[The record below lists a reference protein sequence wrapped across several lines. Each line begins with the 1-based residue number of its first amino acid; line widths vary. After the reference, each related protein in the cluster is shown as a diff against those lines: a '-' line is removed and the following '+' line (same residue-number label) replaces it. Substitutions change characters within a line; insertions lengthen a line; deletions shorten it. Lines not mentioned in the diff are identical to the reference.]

1 MRQFI
6 DINVDNEK
14 QFKKKLLY
22 YMRNVGSG
30 VILDGNDFN
39 SSGFQSDTIDFIAGV
54 DKLYEINEDF
64 NRLESF
70 HSQHNDW
77 MLGFLTYDLK
87 NEFEQLESHND
98 DEIELPLFYFFIPRF
113 LIRKREGK
121 WEIGFDTGKDSK
133 EDVDLFMKSVKL
145 EDNIQED
152 MPEVKLVSR
161 VTHAEYV
168 DVVNKIQ
175 HHIGIGD
182 VYEMNYC
189 IEFYAQ
195 KLNISPLHLY
205 EKLSEV
211 SPAPFSAFMKYHDK
225 TLICASPERYLKKE
239 GNRLISQPIK
249 GTSPRDQNPFIDK
262 ANIEYLKTSEKERS
276 ENIMITDLVRNDLS
290 KVAKQGKVK
299 VEELCGVY
307 SFRQVHQM
315 ISTISAEMDEHHSWV
330 DAIKATF
337 PMGSMTGA
345 PKVSAMK
352 LIEKYEVTKRG
363 LYSGSVGYVTPEG
376 DFDFNVVIRSMLY
389 NQKKGY
395 LSFMVGSAITAL
407 AEPEKEYEECLVKAS
422 AIMKVLNAE
431 E

>member
-1 MRQFI
+1 MRRFI
-6 DINVDNEK
+6 EIKIDDDK
-14 QFKKKLLY
+14 QFRKQLLY
-22 YMRNVGSG
+22 YLRNVGSG
-30 VILDGNDFN
+30 ELLDGHGYEG
-39 SSGFQSDTIDFIAGV
+39 SEFQSSAVEFIAGI
-54 DKLYEINEDF
+54 DKLYEINDDF
-64 NRLESF
+64 GSLQKF
-70 HSQHNDW
+70 HKEHNDW

-87 NEFEQLESHND
+87 NEFEKLESRRD
-98 DEIELPLFYFFIPRF
+98 DEIGLPLFYFFIPRF
-113 LIRKREGK
+113 LVLKKDGK
-121 WEIGFDTGKDSK
+121 WQIGYDDVKDRE
-133 EDVDLFMKSVKL
+133 EDVDTFLKSVKL
-145 EDNIQED
+145 EEELED
-152 MPEVKLVSR
+152 EIPDVKLVSK

-168 DVVNKIQ
+168 DVVRNIQ
-175 HHIGIGD
+175 HHISIGD

-195 KLNISPLHLY
+195 SLNVLPVQLY
-205 EKLSEV
+205 ERLNEV
-211 SPAPFSAFMKYHDK
+211 SPTPFSAFMKYHDK
-225 TLICASPERYLKKE
+225 SLICASPERYLKKE
-239 GNRLISQPIK
+239 GSRLISQPMK
-249 GTSPRDQNPFIDK
+249 GTSARDPNPFIDK

-290 KVAKQGKVK
+290 RVAKKGEVK
-299 VEELCGVY
+299 VEELCGIY

-315 ISTISAEMDEHHSWV
+315 ISTISAEMDDRYSWV

-352 LIEKYEVTKRG
+352 LIEKYEKTKRG

-407 AEPEKEYEECLVKAS
+407 AEAEKEYEECLVKAS
-422 AIMKVLNAE
+422 AIMKVLNAGD
-431 E
+431 

>member
-1 MRQFI
+1 MRQFVEI
-6 DINVDNEK
+6 KVNNEK
-14 QFKKKLLY
+14 QFKTQLLY

-30 VILDGNDFN
+30 VIMDGNDYSGSEFQA
-39 SSGFQSDTIDFIAGV
+39 SSFEFIAGI
-54 DKLYEINEDF
+54 DKFFEIHENFDE
-64 NRLESF
+64 LEKF
-70 HSQHNDW
+70 HADHNDW

-87 NEFEQLESHND
+87 NEFEKLESHHA

-113 LIRKREGK
+113 LVVKKDGK
-121 WEIGFDTGKDSK
+121 WQVGYDDGQDSESEVKD
-133 EDVDLFMKSVKL
+133 LLMSVRL
-145 EDNIQED
+145 EDEAEEAV
-152 MPEVKLVSR
+152 PEVKLVSR
-161 VTHAEYV
+161 VAHGEYV
-168 DVVNKIQ
+168 DVVKQIQ
-175 HHIGIGD
+175 HHISVGD

-195 KLNISPLHLY
+195 KLNVSPIDLY
-205 EKLSEV
+205 EKLNEV
-211 SPAPFSAFMKYHDK
+211 SPTPFSAFLKYHDK
-225 TLICASPERYLKKE
+225 SLICASPERYLKKE
-239 GNRLISQPIK
+239 GTRLISQPIK
-249 GTSPRDQNPFIDK
+249 GTSPRDSNPFIDK
-262 ANIEYLKTSEKERS
+262 ANMEYLKTSEKERS

-290 KVAKQGKVK
+290 RVAKKGKVK

-315 ISTISAEMDEHHSWV
+315 ISTISAEMDERYSWV
-330 DAIKATF
+330 DAIKVTF

-407 AEPEKEYEECLVKAS
+407 SEPEKEYEECLVKAS

>member
-1 MRQFI
+1 MRRFI
-6 DINVDNEK
+6 DIKVEDENR
-14 QFKKKLLY
+14 FKKQLLY

-30 VILDGNDFN
+30 VIMDGNDFTG
-39 SSGFQSDTIDFIAGV
+39 SRFQNDTTEFIAGV
-54 DKLYEINEDF
+54 DKLDEINENFDQ
-64 NRLESF
+64 LEKF
-70 HSQHNDW
+70 HSDHHDW

-87 NEFEQLESHND
+87 NEFERLESHND

-113 LIRKREGK
+113 LILKKEGK
-121 WEIGFDTGKDSK
+121 WIIGFDVNRDAD
-133 EDVDLFMKSVKL
+133 EDADTFLRSVRL
-145 EDNIQED
+145 EDDINED

-161 VTHAEYV
+161 VTHSEYV
-168 DVVNKIQ
+168 DVVKQIQ
-175 HHIGIGD
+175 HHISIGD

-195 KLNISPLHLY
+195 KLNISPLQLY
-205 EKLSEV
+205 EKLIEE
-211 SPAPFSAFMKYHDK
+211 SPTPFSAFLKYHDK
-225 TLICASPERYLKKE
+225 SLICASPERYMKKE
-239 GNRLISQPIK
+239 GRRLISQPIK
-249 GTSPRDQNPFIDK
+249 GTSPRDPNPFIDK
-262 ANIEYLKTSEKERS
+262 ANMEYLKTSEKERS

-290 KVAKQGKVK
+290 RVAKKGQVK

-315 ISTISAEMDEHHSWV
+315 ISTISAEMDERYSWV

>member
-1 MRQFI
+1 MRRFI
-6 DINVDNEK
+6 QISVKDEK
-14 QFKKKLLY
+14 QFKRQLLY

-30 VILDGNDFN
+30 VIMDGNDYGG
-39 SSGFQSDTIDFIAGV
+39 SHFQSSSIEFIAGV
-54 DKLYEINEDF
+54 DKLDEIHEDF
-64 NRLESF
+64 DQLEEF
-70 HSQHNDW
+70 HTKHKDW

-87 NEFEQLESHND
+87 NEFEKLESHHA

-113 LIRKREGK
+113 LIIKKDGG
-121 WEIGFDTGKDSK
+121 WQVGFDQEKDSE
-133 EDVDLFMKSVKL
+133 EDVDLFLRSVKL
-145 EDNIQED
+145 EDFIEEE

-168 DVVNKIQ
+168 DVVKQIQ
-175 HHIGIGD
+175 HHINVGD

-195 KLNISPLHLY
+195 KLNVSPTQLY
-205 EKLSEV
+205 EKLNEV
-211 SPAPFSAFMKYHDK
+211 SPTPFSAFLKYHDK
-225 TLICASPERYLKKE
+225 SLICASPERYLKKE

-249 GTSPRDQNPFIDK
+249 GTSPRDPNPFIDK

-290 KVAKQGKVK
+290 RVAKQGKVK

-315 ISTISAEMDEHHSWV
+315 ISTISAEMDERYSWV

-352 LIEKYEVTKRG
+352 LIEKYEDTKRG
-363 LYSGSVGYVTPEG
+363 LYSGSVGYVTPDG

-395 LSFMVGSAITAL
+395 LSFMVGGAITAL
-407 AEPEKEYEECLVKAS
+407 SGAEKEYEECLVKAS